1 MVNAID
7 EVTLSI
13 EESKTA
19 ILEYQQAIEKL
30 KWEQFDLLQDQ
41 FSAVSDEAEFL
52 IDLMSNKKLFDDN
65 GQLTD
70 EGQATMGMHGV
81 AYNTAMYRADSYGAE
96 AKRLEAEMANDPYDM
111 ELEARY
117 REVVALQQEAILA
130 AEDEKNAIRDL
141 VEEGINLELEALQER
156 IDLYNENLD
165 SAKDLYEYNK
175 KVKEQTEEIA
185 ALEKQI
191 ASYKND
197 DSEETRAKLQELKVA
212 LEDARLELEETQYD
226 KFIDDQTKLLDDL
239 YLEYETI
246 LNTRL
251 DNIDGLVMDMIEQIN
266 ANAGD
271 ISSTIYEASDAVG
284 YTLSDSMQTIL
295 SADAA
300 NTESMIAMYQQ
311 GFSTLNTTTNTAL
324 NAIKIKLDNMIAALN
339 AMAAEK
345 VIEAENSSAANSP
358 EANAPPTTPTT
369 PTPTEPPK
377 EETKQP
383 TLTNDQLM
391 GIAASI
397 WVDGSRS
404 GWGNDPIRSGKLKE
418 KFNESIAKQVQSLIN
433 KHGPN
438 GDLYNFWIK
447 NGQNLDK
454 YHYSAFKSGARN
466 IDEAQLAWTQEQGKE
481 FIVRPSDG
489 AILTP
494 IAKGDSVLN
503 ANASRNIWSM
513 ANSPAEF
520 IKDNLNLGIAS
531 TPNNSTVQNSYVQ
544 NFENITFSLP
554 NVHGY
559 SELLTEMQRDPKFE
573 KLILSMTVDR
583 IAGKSSL
590 AKGKAIR

>member
-1 MVNAID
+1 
-7 EVTLSI
+7 
-13 EESKTA
+13 
-19 ILEYQQAIEKL
+19 
-30 KWEQFDLLQDQ
+30 
-41 FSAVSDEAEFL
+41 
-52 IDLMSNKKLFDDN
+52 
-65 GQLTD
+65 
-70 EGQATMGMHGV
+70 
-81 AYNTAMYRADSYGAE
+81 
-96 AKRLEAEMANDPYDM
+96 
-111 ELEARY
+111 
-117 REVVALQQEAILA
+117 
-130 AEDEKNAIRDL
+130 
-141 VEEGINLELEALQER
+141 
-156 IDLYNENLD
+156 
-165 SAKDLYEYNK
+165 
-175 KVKEQTEEIA
+175 
-185 ALEKQI
+185 
-191 ASYKND
+191 
-197 DSEETRAKLQELKVA
+197 
-212 LEDARLELEETQYD
+212 
-226 KFIDDQTKLLDDL
+226 
-239 YLEYETI
+239 
-246 LNTRL
+246 
-251 DNIDGLVMDMIEQIN
+251 MIEQIN

-271 ISSTIYEASDAVG
+271 ISSTIYEAADNVG
-284 YTLSDSMQTIL
+284 YTLSDSMNTIL
-295 SADAA
+295 S
-300 NTESMIAMYQQ
+300 ESTSSVNGMIAMY
-311 GFSTLNTTTNTAL
+311 GENFSSLQTSTNSAL
-324 NAIKIKLDNMIAALN
+324 GDIKIKLDNMIAALN

-358 EANAPPTTPTT
+358 EANATPTTPTT
-369 PTPTEPPK
+369 PTTPETPK

-383 TLTNDQLM
+383 TLTDDQMM

-397 WVDGSRS
+397 WVYGDKS

-418 KFNESIAKQVQSLIN
+418 KFDEATAKQVQSLIN

-438 GDLYNFWIK
+438 GDLYNFWIQK
-447 NGQNLDK
+447 GQNLDK
-454 YHYSAFKSGARN
+454 YFYNAFKSGARDIN
-466 IDEAQLAWTQEQGKE
+466 KSQLAWTQEQGQE

-520 IKDNLNLGIAS
+520 IKDNLNLGIAN